1 MAVMSLGTYTFT
13 HNPSSMTLMKPHR
26 VINPVET
33 LGGVEFFSF
42 GVFYAGQKVTVKWNY
57 CPVAM
62 WTQLETLESDD
73 VYKDFT
79 PGDGHVYNVQILSL
93 NGEYLRDTD
102 TGQTW
107 RKNVELVL
115 MIESLVS

>member
-1 MAVMSLGTYTFT
+1 MAVMSLGIYTFA
-13 HNPSSMTLMKPHR
+13 HNPSGMTLLKLRR
-26 VINPVET
+26 VINPAET

-42 GVFYAGQKVTVKWNY
+42 GCFYAGQKVTVKWNY
-57 CPVAM
+57 CPVAT
-62 WTQLETLESDD
+62 WAQLESLEATD
-73 VYKDFT
+73 VYQAFT